1 MSWRPARGQGLL
13 LPTDL
18 EADCEPHVVAQFL
31 SDGRCR
37 GHIPLEN
44 IARTKV
50 KVPDREPNR
59 PLSVSQSVGGI
70 SHLDLVPADHG
81 KRTRIPVRKGL
92 R

>member
-18 EADCEPHVVAQFL
+18 EAEREPHVVAQFL

-44 IARTKV
+44 IERTKV
-50 KVPDREPNR
+50 KVPDWEPNR
-59 PLSVSQSVGGI
+59 PVKRFAVGWRYF
-70 SHLDLVPADHG
+70 HLDLVPADHG